1 MNGSPISLIAAI
13 LLALASL
20 PGFAATR
27 YAGGCGAPSSA
38 SITAAIAAAAAG
50 DTILVCSGTWNEAV
64 TVNKDNLTIRSATGN
79 RTDVTVSNSNT
90 VFTIAASATVLKDMT
105 VTSTGSRGIHRQ
117 WTATP
122 SAHTFENLAITAKN
136 DGIYVE
142 VSGKLTFTNLTVAS
156 SEEDGIRL
164 GWDTVAEH
172 VFDTVTVT
180 AKKSGIY
187 IGSYGGATYSN
198 VEVSTEEDY
207 AIYMAPNYD
216 TTFTTIVA
224 SSEKGDGIYLAWSP
238 GDKNFTFTDVTVT
251 ADDKGIHVERSA
263 KVAMTDVNATSSDSA
278 AIYLSSSSVG
288 AHTFSNIAATGRS
301 YGLYTYN
308 GGTTFSDVTAT
319 ATNGDAI
326 YLRPSSALAFTNVT
340 ATATGGYG
348 IYMGWGSGTY
358 ALNLSG
364 LNVTSTDRGLYIDR
378 SAAVTLQNSSLY
390 SSGSD
395 AVYLGYSASGAHV
408 LNNLALDAS
417 GSGILFESAVSS
429 STISNICV
437 SSGQYGVRITQYD
450 ARNVAISGSKFST
463 TSYGVS
469 TSANPSYKTVVSGSC
484 FMKSSTPRAY
494 SNSTTHTFNGNF
506 WQGVAGS
513 TSYTDGNVRD
523 NGTLASCP
531 VTSCYA
537 ATVTP
542 PVADYR
548 FDECSWTSGTAGA
561 VADSSGNGYGGTPY
575 SVTTAENGVVQR
587 AADLSAD
594 SAADYIRW
602 PVGILNGRTNFTVAL
617 WFKTS
622 VSKAQQE
629 ILHGLGSSTTDDEI
643 EIYLINSNKIRVNL
657 RDKGNDYTAAASFTD
672 GAWHHLAVSRFGKKV
687 CVYLDATSLGCNN
700 RSSTAL
706 SITDTNALVTGQK
719 QTSYG
724 GGFASAQGFQGQI
737 EEFKVFANALSI
749 GQIGNLR
756 TNEAAGKNWDGTTR
770 GTTCSGD
777 IDHIRIEHSG
787 SGVTC
792 LRKDVTIRACQT
804 ASCSTQYA
812 GSVSLKLSPSGSW
825 YSTATGGTASDN
837 LTFTGSATRYF
848 EKTTAE
854 TVTLSAS
861 NVSPAATNGVKC
873 YVGTNEN
880 CSLVFSDAGFIV
892 SATADSTEATDV
904 PRQTAGTESA
914 KYWLR
919 AVQKSTTTKACVAA
933 LTSPTTVKIAYACND
948 PTSCYTTDAPNCG
961 SGTGYLCLTPYS
973 SNGTSA
979 QTSVPIAPGGS
990 DVSLNF
996 DTNGNAPFTFNYRDV
1011 GKITLTA
1018 NKAAGGDLAAPLS
1031 GSSNAFVVKP
1041 AGFDLTGIKCS
1052 TVDANNCGAG
1062 AIAMTSSGTNPGAN
1076 DASGVT
1082 FIRAGHLFSITVMA
1096 RSSTG
1101 TATPSFGREA
1111 SPEGVTLIHKL
1122 VEPSGG
1128 ERGALGGT
1136 VAIPGAS
1143 FQSGTKGVATVT
1155 DLTWSEA
1162 GIVRLAPYLT
1172 NGSYLGSSATYG
1184 TMMPSESR
1192 VYVNSAAGIS
1202 IGDTVT
1208 VKSAGAG
1215 NTLLVST
1222 AVTVDYG
1229 VAYGIDRI
1237 TLADPSSAP
1246 GMVAGQGVNWFSP
1259 SGNIGRF
1266 YPAYFDTEVTH
1277 GCVAGKFTYSA
1288 QPFSVKVTAKEK
1300 NGGVTKNYGGAD
1312 WAKEVTLSNADDT
1325 ANFSGNT
1332 IAKTAFADGVGTA
1345 TGVTYTLASPASAS
1359 TLTLRSVDSD
1369 GVSSSGHTEGTTSL
1383 RFGRLW
1389 LGNAFGSDQR
1399 SLTIPY
1405 ELQYWNGNA
1414 FVKNTDDGAT
1424 CTTLSR
1430 ANIGLFNY
1438 LGGVSETNVTV
1449 ANNLPASIANTGGGG
1464 TITLTPPMTGANL
1477 ANVAGSV
1484 DLVVNLGATPTP
1496 SIATTWTDLNAAN
1509 RDPNDGPTGAE
1520 RPWLRSRWYGA
1531 TWNRDPTA
1539 RATFGVFGSSQRR
1552 GPIYIRE
1559 SY

>member
-1 MNGSPISLIAAI
+1 MNGLPISLIAAI

-27 YAGGCGAPSSA
+27 YVGGCGAPSSA

-79 RTDVTVSNSNT
+79 RTDVTVSNSST

-117 WTATP
+117 WTGSP

-156 SEEDGIRL
+156 SDENGIEL

-198 VEVSTEEDY
+198 VEVSTVEDY

-216 TTFTTIVA
+216 TTFTTVVA

-238 GDKNFTFTDVTVT
+238 GNKNFTFTDVTVT

-263 KVAMTDVNATSSDSA
+263 KVAMTDVNATSSNSA

-308 GGTTFSDVTAT
+308 GGTTFSDITAT

-326 YLRPSSALAFTNVT
+326 YLRPSSATTFTDVT

-348 IYMGWGSGTY
+348 IYMGWASGTY

-364 LNVTSTDRGLYIDR
+364 LNVTSTDRGLYIER

-417 GSGILFESAVSS
+417 GSGILFDSAVSS
-429 STISNICV
+429 STISNVCV

-450 ARNVAISGSKFST
+450 ARNVAISGSKFTT
-463 TSYGVS
+463 TSHGVS

-506 WQGVAGS
+506 WQGVAGG
-513 TSYTDGNVRD
+513 TSYSDGNVRD

-575 SVTTAENGVVQR
+575 SVTTAANGVVQR

-594 SAADYIRW
+594 SASDYIRW
-602 PVGILNGRTNFTVAL
+602 PVGILNGRTSFTVAL

-657 RDKGNDYTAAASFTD
+657 RDRGNDYTAAASFTD

-700 RSSTAL
+700 RSSSAL
-706 SITDTNALVTGQK
+706 SISDANALVTGQK

-724 GGFASAQGFQGQI
+724 GGFASAQGFQGQV

-770 GTTCSGD
+770 GTACSSGP
-777 IDHIRIEHSG
+777 DHIRVFLNDSTAAI
-787 SGVTC
+787 TC
-792 LRKDVTIRACQT
+792 APRSVSAIACADAACTTRHTSAVDVT
-804 ASCSTQYA
+804 
-812 GSVSLKLSPSGSW
+812 LNP
-825 YSTATGGTASDN
+825 GGTSVTISVN
-837 LTFTGSATRYF
+837 GTGS
-848 EKTTAE
+848 
-854 TVTLSAS
+854 
-861 NVSPAATNGVKC
+861 
-873 YVGTNEN
+873 
-880 CSLVFSDAGFIV
+880 
-892 SATADSTEATDV
+892 
-904 PRQTAGTESA
+904 
-914 KYWLR
+914 
-919 AVQKSTTTKACVAA
+919 
-933 LTSPTTVKIAYACND
+933 PTISRT
-948 PTSCYTTDAPNCG
+948 
-961 SGTGYLCLTPYS
+961 
-973 SNGTSA
+973 
-979 QTSVPIAPGGS
+979 
-990 DVSLNF
+990 
-996 DTNGNAPFTFNYRDV
+996 
-1011 GKITLTA
+1011 
-1018 NKAAGGDLAAPLS
+1018 
-1031 GSSNAFVVKP
+1031 
-1041 AGFDLTGIKCS
+1041 
-1052 TVDANNCGAG
+1052 
-1062 AIAMTSSGTNPGAN
+1062 
-1076 DASGVT
+1076 
-1082 FIRAGHLFSITVMA
+1082 
-1096 RSSTG
+1096 STG
-1101 TATPSFGREA
+1101 TASITLSTS
-1111 SPEGVTLIHKL
+1111 SPAT
-1122 VEPSGG
+1122 SGSPG
-1128 ERGALGGT
+1128 FRCYGGT
-1136 VAIPGAS
+1136 VGTPGTDITGACNVTFADSGLFVSVPNHVSCATSTLTITAAKADDQATKCVPAFGDGAS
-1143 FQSGTKGVATVT
+1143 RDIKLRFAYANPASGTLVPTVGSASPPTTALATASDQTLAMAFTGGVATTNFRYRDAGSLTVSASYTGSVATGDNGLSMATVANPAFVVAPASFAFSGIPAAPLTAGEPFNVT
-1155 DLTWSEA
+1155 LTAKNSCDEATANFGKESPTVATATIASSNPLPAAGNGTAVNATVSGFNAGAASKNITWTEVGTIDLTATTS
-1162 GIVRLAPYLT
+1162 G
-1172 NGSYLGSSATYG
+1172 YLGSALS
-1184 TMMPSESR
+1184 
-1192 VYVNSAAGIS
+1192 
-1202 IGDTVT
+1202 VT
-1208 VKSAGAG
+1208 GSKTDV
-1215 NTLLVST
+1215 
-1222 AVTVDYG
+1222 
-1229 VAYGIDRI
+1229 
-1237 TLADPSSAP
+1237 
-1246 GMVAGQGVNWFSP
+1246 
-1259 SGNIGRF
+1259 GRF
-1266 YPAYFDTEVTH
+1266 RPAYFDTEVTH
-1277 GCVAGKFTYSA
+1277 GCVAGTFTYSA

-1300 NGGVTKNYGGAD
+1300 NGGVTQNYGGSS
-1312 WAKEVTLSNADDT
+1312 WAYLTTLSDAGT
-1325 ANFSGNT
+1325 TTNFSGNT
-1332 IAKTAFADGVGTA
+1332 IANTAFSSGVGTA
-1345 TGVTYTLASPASAS
+1345 AGVTYTLVSPASAS
-1359 TLTLRSVDSD
+1359 TLTLRAVDSD
-1369 GVSSSGHTEGTTSL
+1369 GVSSSGHTEGTTAL

-1414 FVKNTDDGAT
+1414 FVKNTGDT
-1424 CTTLSR
+1424 CTTIAR

-1464 TITLTPPMTGANL
+1464 TITLTPPTTGGNL

-1484 DLVVNLGATPTP
+1484 DLVVNLGATTTP
-1496 SIATTWTDLNAAN
+1496 AIATTWTDLNAAN

-1531 TWNRDPTA
+1531 AWDRDPTA

-1559 SY
+1559 NY

>member
-1 MNGSPISLIAAI
+1 MNGSPISLIAAV
-13 LLALASL
+13 LLALTSL

-38 SITAAIAAAAAG
+38 TITAAIAAAAAG

-90 VFTIAASATVLKDMT
+90 VFTITASATVLKDMT
-105 VTSTGSRGIHRQ
+105 VTSSGSRGIHRQ
-117 WTATP
+117 WTGSP

-216 TTFTTIVA
+216 TTFTTVVA

-308 GGTTFSDVTAT
+308 GGTTFSDIAAT

-326 YLRPSSALAFTNVT
+326 YLRPSSATTFTDVT

-348 IYMGWGSGTY
+348 IYMGWASGTY

-364 LNVTSTDRGLYIDR
+364 LNVTSTDKGLYIDR

-437 SSGQYGVRITQYD
+437 GSGQYGVRITQYD
-450 ARNVAISGSKFST
+450 ARNVAITGSKFTT
-463 TSYGVS
+463 TSHGVS

-506 WQGVAGS
+506 WQGVAGG
-513 TSYTDGNVRD
+513 TSYSDGNVRD

-561 VADSSGNGYGGTPY
+561 VADSSGNGYNGTPY
-575 SVTTAENGVVQR
+575 SVTTAANGVVQR
-587 AADLSAD
+587 AADLSAN
-594 SAADYIRW
+594 SASDYLQW
-602 PVGILNGRTNFTVAL
+602 PIGILNGRTNFTVAL

-657 RDKGNDYTAAASFTD
+657 RNKGNDYSASTSFTD

-700 RSSTAL
+700 RSSNAL
-706 SITDTNALVTGQK
+706 SITNANALVTGQK

-770 GTTCSGD
+770 GTTCSSGL
-777 IDHIRIEHSG
+777 DHIRIEHSG

-792 LRKDVTIRACQT
+792 LREALTIKACQT
-804 ASCSTQYA
+804 ADCSTQYTA
-812 GSVSLKLSPSGSW
+812 SVALNLSPSGGW
-825 YSTATGGTASDN
+825 YAAATGGTSSDA
-837 LTFTGSATRYF
+837 LTFTGNATRYF
-848 EKTTAE
+848 EKTAIG

-861 NVSPAATNGVKC
+861 SVSPAATNGVKC
-873 YVGTNEN
+873 YVGDTQN
-880 CSLVFSDAGFIV
+880 CSLVFSDAGFVI
-892 SATADSTEATDV
+892 AANKDEAETTV
-904 PRQTAGTESA
+904 PTQTAGTASGD
-914 KYWLR
+914 YYLR
-919 AVQKSTTTKACVAA
+919 AVKTDKKTKVCEAA
-933 LTSPTTVKIAYACND
+933 LVGPDPVKVNFAYECLNPA
-948 PTSCYTTDAPNCG
+948 TCYTSNLMKVNGGTDTTIARNAAG
-961 SGTGYLCLTPYS
+961 SVTNYTEVDM
-973 SNGTSA
+973 T
-979 QTSVPIAPGGS
+979 
-990 DVSLNF
+990 F
-996 DTNGNAPFTFNYRDV
+996 DNNGNAPFRFNYSDV
-1011 GKITLTA
+1011 GQIRLHMK
-1018 NKAAGGDLAAPLS
+1018 KAAGGGLLGPIS
-1031 GSSNAFVVKP
+1031 GSSNAFVTKP
-1041 AGFDLTGIKCS
+1041 AGFTLAATCTADSVANAVSQSSPGASGPKFCRAGRAFSAAATAVTSGGATTPNYGRESTPETISVAWERYAPTG
-1052 TVDANNCGAG
+1052 TE
-1062 AIAMTSSGTNPGAN
+1062 TNPGSPPDVAFAYTGDSSN
-1076 DASGVT
+1076 FTGTYAATGLSWNEVGILSATVAVGKDAYEDDKYLGTDSV
-1082 FIRAGHLFSITVMA
+1082 
-1096 RSSTG
+1096 SST
-1101 TATPSFGREA
+1101 R
-1111 SPEGVTLIHKL
+1111 
-1122 VEPSGG
+1122 
-1128 ERGALGGT
+1128 
-1136 VAIPGAS
+1136 
-1143 FQSGTKGVATVT
+1143 
-1155 DLTWSEA
+1155 
-1162 GIVRLAPYLT
+1162 
-1172 NGSYLGSSATYG
+1172 
-1184 TMMPSESR
+1184 
-1192 VYVNSAAGIS
+1192 YV
-1202 IGDTVT
+1202 
-1208 VKSAGAG
+1208 
-1215 NTLLVST
+1215 
-1222 AVTVDYG
+1222 
-1229 VAYGIDRI
+1229 
-1237 TLADPSSAP
+1237 
-1246 GMVAGQGVNWFSP
+1246 
-1259 SGNIGRF
+1259 GRF
-1266 YPAYFDTEVTH
+1266 YPDHFNTTSTGQCGGFAYSGRPETTVVT
-1277 GCVAGKFTYSA
+1277 G
-1288 QPFSVKVTAKEK
+1288 QPFTVVATAK
-1300 NGGVTKNYGGAD
+1300 
-1312 WAKEVTLSNADDT
+1312 NA
-1325 ANFSGNT
+1325 AGNT
-1332 IAKTAFADGVGTA
+1332 TVNYVGGYAKPVNLSVTTGTTAGTLYVDTDAGGNGAIPATKFAKGVGTA
-1345 TGVTYTLASPASAS
+1345 AHTDATGKLSFVFSTYPTVS
-1359 TLTLRSVDSD
+1359 TPIVLHAEDADT
-1369 GVSSSGHTEGTTSL
+1369 VSSTADTFTDIGIDI
-1383 RFGRLW
+1383 RAGRLW

-1414 FVKNTDDGAT
+1414 FVKNTGDT
-1424 CTTLSR
+1424 CTTIAR

-1464 TITLTPPMTGANL
+1464 TITLTPPTTGGNL

-1484 DLVVNLGATPTP
+1484 DLVVNLGATTTP
-1496 SIATTWTDLNAAN
+1496 AIATTWTDLNAAN

-1520 RPWLRSRWYGA
+1520 RPWLRSRWYGTA
-1531 TWNRDPTA
+1531 WDRDPTA